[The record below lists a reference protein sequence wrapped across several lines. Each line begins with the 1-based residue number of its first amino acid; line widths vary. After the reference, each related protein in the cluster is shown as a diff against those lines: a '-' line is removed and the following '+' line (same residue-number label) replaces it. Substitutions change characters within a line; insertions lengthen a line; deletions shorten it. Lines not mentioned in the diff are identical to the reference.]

1 MNKWDTCK
9 FDEVIYDDTK
19 RGIKIKKEDYLE
31 EGQYPIIDQG
41 QKLIAG
47 YHNNKDGLYTDVPAI
62 IFGDHTRIVK
72 YIDTPFFL
80 GADGVKILKTKR
92 EDVDYKFLYYY
103 FLKNE
108 VPDTGYNRHFKWL
121 KKLNIPI
128 PPHKTQKQIAKTLDT
143 VSELLSLRKQQYIE
157 LDNLTKSIFYEMF
170 GDPMINEK
178 GFSKVLLGELCELI
192 TKGSSPNWQGIEYVN
207 DDTQT
212 LFITSENVRE
222 GFLDL
227 SKKKYIHDGFNK
239 IQQRSVL
246 KKGDFLINIVGA
258 SIGRAA
264 RFDYDI
270 KANINQ
276 AVALVRLKKN
286 SINHTYLLAYL
297 NSPKALSMYESMKVS
312 AARANLSLE
321 NINNLEILLPPN
333 ELQENYEY
341 IATKIE
347 EQKTLVRKSIK
358 ETQLLFDSLMSQYFD
373 E

>member
-1 MNKWDTCK
+1 M
-9 FDEVIYDDTK
+9 
-19 RGIKIKKEDYLE
+19 L
-31 EGQYPIIDQG
+31 
-41 QKLIAG
+41 
-47 YHNNKDGLYTDVPAI
+47 
-62 IFGDHTRIVK
+62 
-72 YIDTPFFL
+72 
-80 GADGVKILKTKR
+80 
-92 EDVDYKFLYYY
+92 
-103 FLKNE
+103 
-108 VPDTGYNRHFKWL
+108 
-121 KKLNIPI
+121 
-128 PPHKTQKQIAKTLDT
+128 
-143 VSELLSLRKQQYIE
+143 
-157 LDNLTKSIFYEMF
+157 
-170 GDPMINEK
+170 
-178 GFSKVLLGELCELI
+178 
-192 TKGSSPNWQGIEYVN
+192 
-207 DDTQT
+207 
-212 LFITSENVRE
+212 E